1 MSNYIPKNLDFGD
14 EGRKKLNQG
23 IKKISQAV
31 KSTLGPRGRTVLI
44 ESTNHL
50 GGLIITKDGVTV
62 ANDFFLDDAVENLS
76 AQMMKEAARK
86 TANTAGDGTTTAIVL
101 TEAIVSAG
109 NRHIDSGN
117 NVSEVVK
124 HINAYSKDVVNHLTK
139 KSKKVTK
146 DVLNDVATIS
156 ANNDKDLGRI
166 ISDAYNKVGDNG
178 IVTIERSQNHETYA
192 TVTNGIKVDR
202 GYTSNLFVTDNKNDE
217 SVLEDVH
224 ILVCDQEISNLLQ
237 LEVLLKTIV
246 SGNKKLLIIGPCSTN
261 VVQTL
266 AANVMRNGL
275 KLCNIMP
282 PQFGYKQH
290 ELMQDIALS
299 VGAKYFSE
307 KTGDDLSLIS
317 FEDLGH
323 ADKIISGTTQTV
335 IIKNNQMTEEIK
347 TRISDLKEQQANTD
361 IVSDREFINERIA
374 SLSGSIGSIFV
385 GANTDI
391 EQKEKYDR
399 VEDAVCAVRSA
410 LEEGIVKGGG
420 LALFYSREDLCNKS
434 FKLMS
439 KEAVNYDEITAINI
453 LLESLCSPLSQILQ
467 NAGLNLDEYYNVS
480 TLSDSWLLQQS
491 SEYNVKTEEFGD
503 FFEMGVIDPL
513 KVTKTAFTNAVSVAT
528 TILTTN
534 AIITHAR
541 VKQ

>member
-14 EGRKKLNQG
+14 EGRKKLTQG
-23 IKKISQAV
+23 ITKISQAV

-44 ESTNHL
+44 ESEKHL

-62 ANDFFLDDAVENLS
+62 ANDFFLDDPVENLS

-101 TEAIVSAG
+101 TEAIVNAG
-109 NRHIDSGN
+109 NLMITPNN

-124 HINAYSKDVVNHLTK
+124 YINKYSEIVVDHLTLA
-139 KSKKVTK
+139 SKKVTK
-146 DVLNDVATIS
+146 DMLNDVATIS
-156 ANNDKDLGRI
+156 ANNDKDLGKI
-166 ISDAYNKVGDNG
+166 ISDAYNKVGKNG

-217 SVLEDVH
+217 SVLEDVY
-224 ILVCDQEISNLLQ
+224 ILVCDQEISNLMQ
-237 LEVLLKTIV
+237 LEGLLKRVV
-246 SGNKKLLIIGPCSTN
+246 SENKKLLIIGPCSTN

-275 KLCNIMP
+275 KL
-282 PQFGYKQH
+282 
-290 ELMQDIALS
+290 
-299 VGAKYFSE
+299 YFSE

-323 ADKIISGTTQTV
+323 ADKIIAGTTQTV
-335 IIKNNQMTEEIK
+335 IIKNNQMTEEIN
-347 TRISDLKEQQANTD
+347 TRISDLKEQQSNSD
-361 IVSDREFINERIA
+361 IASDRDFINERIA
-374 SLSGSIGSIFV
+374 SLSGSIGSVFV

-420 LALFYSREDLCNKS
+420 VALMNCSS
-434 FKLMS
+434 FLMKDS
-439 KEAVNYDEITAINI
+439 YDNDAVEVFDDKYVALMI
-453 LLESLCSPLSQILQ
+453 LTQACLEPVKQILQ
-467 NAGLNLDEYYNVS
+467 NAGREFEDIYPSYNLDVVS
-480 TLSDSWLLQQS
+480 D
-491 SEYNVKTEEFGD
+491 YDVKNECFGD
-503 FFEMGVIDPL
+503 MYEMGIIDPL
-513 KVTKTAFTNAVSVAT
+513 KVTKNAFTNAVSVAT

-541 VKQ
+541 ARQ